1 MKEIRILVE
10 LAVPAWHSGLT
21 QKQSMDIERVQKVAY
36 IILSNCNTGK
46 SPFNYR
52 SALDVLNLEPLEVRR
67 ENLCVTFAKKTLKS
81 RHLYI

>member
-52 SALDVLNLEPLEVRR
+52 SALDVLNIW
-67 ENLCVTFAKKTLKS
+67 KS
-81 RHLYI
+81 GERIFVLLVQRKVHT